1 MTIIIDSIIFSLQK
15 AGGISSY
22 WFNLSKRLIQ
32 SRNFVQFIEEKFTN
46 NIEHAKLL
54 NIKRSFFSNYFLLKP
69 FNRYLDINTNA
80 ITEKFIFHSSYY
92 RITKNR
98 YAVNVVTIH
107 DFIYEKYFKGF
118 KKWLHVYQKAHA
130 INNADVII
138 TVSNNTKK
146 DLLEY
151 YPKIQEK
158 DIKVV
163 YNGVS
168 DDYFPLELSNSN
180 FRNSILYVGSRET
193 YKNFKNLVEI
203 LHEIE
208 NFNLII
214 VGNPLNK
221 NEIIHLDKYLKN
233 RWQSFPH
240 LKNTELNNLY
250 NSVFALA
257 YVSSYEGFGIPLL
270 EAMKAGC
277 PFIALNNSS
286 IPEVAGDA
294 GVLIDSLNSPDFIS
308 AIHKI
313 VNYKVDII
321 EKGYARVKLF
331 SWDKNYNETL
341 KIYQEYLQK

>member
-15 AGGISSY
+15 AGGISTY

-32 SRNFVQFIEEKFTN
+32 SKNFVRFIEEKYID

-54 NIKRSFFSNYFLLKP
+54 NIKRLFLSNYFVVKP
-69 FNRYLDINTNA
+69 FSRYLNVNTNT
-80 ITEKFIFHSSYY
+80 ITERFIFHSSYY
-92 RITKNR
+92 RVTKNK

-118 KKWLHVYQKAHA
+118 RKLLHLYQKAHA
-130 INNADVII
+130 IKNADVII

-151 YPKIQEK
+151 YPEIQEK
-158 DIKVV
+158 NIKVV

-203 LHEIE
+203 LHELD
-208 NFNLII
+208 NFNLIV
-214 VGNPLNK
+214 VGSSLNK
-221 NEIIHLDKYLKN
+221 NEIMYLDIMLKN
-233 RWQSFPH
+233 RWQGFSH
-240 LKNTELNNLY
+240 LNNNELNNLY

-294 GVLIDSLNSPDFIS
+294 GVLIDSLNSTDFIS
-308 AIHKI
+308 AINKI
-313 VNYKVDII
+313 VDFREDII
-321 EKGYARVKLF
+321 EKGYSRVKLF
-331 SWDKNYNETL
+331 SWDKNYEETL
-341 KIYQEYLQK
+341 KIYLEYLHK